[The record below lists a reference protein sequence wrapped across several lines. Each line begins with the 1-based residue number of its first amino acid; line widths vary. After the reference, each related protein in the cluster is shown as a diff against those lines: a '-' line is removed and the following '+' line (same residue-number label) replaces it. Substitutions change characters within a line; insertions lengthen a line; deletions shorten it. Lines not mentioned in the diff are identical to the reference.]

1 MNNPEL
7 FEKQDYI
14 FVEGGLEKDLCKIV
28 SDYALLQEKTQ
39 FSNEGASGMGA
50 QVPGSHSV
58 YGDTLMDS
66 LLGGV
71 VHKLVEKNTGLEL
84 APTYSYFRVYRR
96 GMDLKRHMDR
106 PSCEISTTVCFGFN
120 YKNMPE
126 DYRWG
131 MYVDPETTKIP
142 LEEREAKEMID
153 NHFPSPMNKGIH
165 YGQDPGDMIIYRGQ
179 QVEHWR
185 EKFDVPAGSWQV
197 QAFFHYIDKNG
208 PNYPTWK
215 WDQRKSLGIKK

>member
-1 MNNPEL
+1 MKNPEL

-14 FVEGGLEKDLCKIV
+14 FVKDALDPNLCKIV
-28 SDYALLQEKTQ
+28 TNYALLQEKTD
-39 FSNEGASGMGA
+39 FRSEGGLRHGA
-50 QVPGSHSV
+50 QVPGAHSV
-58 YGDTLMDS
+58 YGDTLMET
-66 LLGGV
+66 LLGDTI
-71 VHKLVEKNTGLEL
+71 HKIMEENTGLEL
-84 APTYSYFRVYRR
+84 VPTYTYFRVYRR

-106 PSCEISTTVCFGFN
+106 PSCEISSTVCFGFN
-120 YKNMPE
+120 YKKMPE

-142 LEEREAKEMID
+142 AEERD
-153 NHFPSPMNKGIH
+153 NVAEIQPGYQSPMNKGIH
-165 YGQDPGDMIIYRGQ
+165 YGQDPGDIIIYRGQ

-185 EKFDVPAGSWQV
+185 EKFDAPHGSWQV

-215 WDQRKSLGIKK
+215 YDQRKSLGIKK